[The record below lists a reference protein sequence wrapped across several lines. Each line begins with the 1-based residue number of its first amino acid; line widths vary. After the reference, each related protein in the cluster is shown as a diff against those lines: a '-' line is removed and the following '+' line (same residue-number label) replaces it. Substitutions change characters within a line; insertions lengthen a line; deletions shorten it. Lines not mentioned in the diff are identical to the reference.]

1 KHLVAYVVCG
11 PEAGAEQDDG
21 GALAGAL
28 RAHVSGRLPDYMV
41 PTAFVRLAALPLTP
55 NGKLDR
61 KALPAPADDAYA
73 RAAYEA
79 PRDAIE
85 TALAEIW
92 AELLGVE
99 RVGRHDHFF
108 ELGGHS
114 LLAVQLSS
122 RLSRAVGVELPL
134 TRLFATPVLADLAE
148 SIVEQLS
155 RSGPQD
161 LPAIATVSRNEPLV
175 LSFAQQ

>member
-1 KHLVAYVVCG
+1 V
-11 PEAGAEQDDG
+11 
-21 GALAGAL
+21 
-28 RAHVSGRLPDYMV
+28 
-41 PTAFVRLAALPLTP
+41 

-61 KALPAPADDAYA
+61 QALPAPEDDAYA
-73 RAAYEA
+73 HRAYER
-79 PRDAIE
+79 PQGEIE

-114 LLAVQLSS
+114 LLAVQLLS

-134 TRLFATPVLADLAE
+134 STLFAKPVLADLARAT
-148 SIVEQLS
+148 SITLIEQEFDRQELLKLLS
-155 RSGPQD
+155 LDSREAALSG
-161 LPAIATVSRNEPLV
+161 V
-175 LSFAQQ
+175 